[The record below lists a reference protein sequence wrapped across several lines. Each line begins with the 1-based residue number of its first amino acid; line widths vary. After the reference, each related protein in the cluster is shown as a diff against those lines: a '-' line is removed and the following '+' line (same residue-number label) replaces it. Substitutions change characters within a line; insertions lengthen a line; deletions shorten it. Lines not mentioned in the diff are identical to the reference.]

1 MELPSQNDFEFYDV
15 NHDGTLTLK
24 EWDEIETRAMMEE
37 VEANKQ
43 WLFTDFIME
52 IGLTF
57 LFNFVHQEDF
67 TNFHAFLIF
76 CLTCFGPE
84 INVLFSTA
92 SFSLWIDLLWSFTII
107 SNKNSEIT
115 LAVNFWINP

>member
-57 LFNFVHQEDF
+57 L
-67 TNFHAFLIF
+67 TLYIKKILPIF
-76 CLTCFGPE
+76 MPF
-84 INVLFSTA
+84 
-92 SFSLWIDLLWSFTII
+92 
-107 SNKNSEIT
+107 
-115 LAVNFWINP
+115 